1 MNSLNQFFYFINNFP
16 FYFSRTAAHC
26 VKLVPE
32 KWNLESVR
40 IGEHNTNTEIDCNP
54 KNSSDCAPAA
64 WDNLIVEKIVYNDY
78 NKTSSNQ
85 HFDIALLRLET
96 KITFHKYVQ
105 PICLPSATSLQLEN
119 YDDTSFEV
127 TGWGN
132 DFNINRNALRTQK
145 IFPREDGNNWKKQRE
160 VES

>member
-1 MNSLNQFFYFINNFP
+1 M
-16 FYFSRTAAHC
+16 
-26 VKLVPE
+26 
-32 KWNLESVR
+32 R

-64 WDNLIVEKIVYNDY
+64 WENLIAEIIVFDDY

-85 HFDIALLRLET
+85 HFDIALLRLAT
-96 KITFHKYVQ
+96 KIKFHKYVQ
-105 PICLPSATSLQLEN
+105 PICLPSDPVLWSET

-132 DFNINRNALRTQK
+132 D
-145 IFPREDGNNWKKQRE
+145 
-160 VES
+160 